1 MPETLPQQSYQLRDY
16 QEELVQ
22 RIFAEW
28 SAGNRR
34 VLAQSPTG
42 SGKTVLFSAVS
53 RQFTQRGEGVL
64 VLAHREELL
73 LQAKEKLESATRQP
87 AGLIKAG
94 YRQNHAH
101 PVQIASVQSL
111 VRRKNS
117 PSASL
122 VIVDEAHHSTAAT
135 YREILE
141 RYPDAYVLGVSAT
154 PARSDGQ
161 GFKNQY
167 DALVLGWSVRRLIE
181 AGYLCP
187 FRLFAAKRRIK
198 VAGIKITA
206 GDYNQR
212 ELAELVNTSL
222 TLGDLVSSWR
232 RYAQGKKTVV
242 FCVDVKHSKAV
253 AEAYQQAGVR
263 AEHLDGE
270 TPASERQLAL
280 ERFRNGETTIL
291 TNCALFVEGL
301 DIPGIEA
308 VQCLRPTRSLNLH
321 LQMLGR
327 GLRPST
333 GKEHLIILDH
343 TENWLYLGLV
353 DEERE
358 WSLDPI
364 SLSDPKWA
372 IECPG
377 CQHVFRPL
385 PHEQENGTATCPNCG
400 MAITLE
406 VPGEGVAVERSLEH
420 DKDEALEEIDLEA
433 SPIVLAELE
442 RLKELQEKH
451 RYKPAWIYHQLI
463 KQYPCLGLGELRKC
477 AELCGYKP
485 GWAWYRWQELQQ
497 QQFV

>member
-291 TNCALFVEGL
+291 TNCA
-301 DIPGIEA
+301 
-308 VQCLRPTRSLNLH
+308 
-321 LQMLGR
+321 
-327 GLRPST
+327 
-333 GKEHLIILDH
+333 
-343 TENWLYLGLV
+343 
-353 DEERE
+353 
-358 WSLDPI
+358 
-364 SLSDPKWA
+364 
-372 IECPG
+372 
-377 CQHVFRPL
+377 
-385 PHEQENGTATCPNCG
+385 
-400 MAITLE
+400 
-406 VPGEGVAVERSLEH
+406 
-420 DKDEALEEIDLEA
+420 
-433 SPIVLAELE
+433 
-442 RLKELQEKH
+442 
-451 RYKPAWIYHQLI
+451 
-463 KQYPCLGLGELRKC
+463 
-477 AELCGYKP
+477 
-485 GWAWYRWQELQQ
+485 
-497 QQFV
+497 